1 MSEWT
6 WSQIIPIVQCVLRRP
21 ETSISV
27 DSASTYFLGLTTG
40 YDKAGVFCPH
50 RRIPIF
56 PEVYTGGPEDIS
68 VQLCG
73 RGPTS
78 SRSVTAC
85 SEVAGLRSLWMQP
98 PASRRLNLCP
108 EGPVSSCRSGRGAPS
123 FRSRP
128 TCSEAAQGLLS
139 AWMGAHILLKP
150 PRGS

>member
-6 WSQIIPIVQCVLRRP
+6 WTQIIPIVQCVLRRL

-50 RRIPIF
+50 GRIPVF
-56 PEVYTGGPEDIS
+56 PKVYTGGPEDIS

-78 SRSVTAC
+78 SQSVTAG
-85 SEVAGLRSLWMQP
+85 SEVAEAPGT
-98 PASRRLNLCP
+98 
-108 EGPVSSCRSGRGAPS
+108 VDVAPS
-123 FRSRP
+123 FQKTQLMS
-128 TCSEAAQGLLS
+128 
-139 AWMGAHILLKP
+139 
-150 PRGS
+150 